1 MQATSN
7 RRCRAVPDS
16 PRYNRRMIQ
25 RPRYAPVHS
34 AAKAENVPA
43 GRSLPI
49 EAVEGVG
56 STYGGRLREANVG
69 TTNDLIVLGL
79 VRGEQTIGEFWNQW
93 LVEHTP
99 LDPDNPRSPR
109 RCVQVRG
116 AQEMNRTSFH
126 LPRDPGTSHRRR
138 HCGRRGRS
146 RLFSPP
152 DDAPAFSRHQYP
164 RSAWRQAPTRRWT
177 ARGFSKMA
185 RVSTSASCES
195 AWRRSTLTEPA
206 MCLARSVLCWD
217 FAGTGQSPALARM

>member
-1 MQATSN
+1 
-7 RRCRAVPDS
+7 
-16 PRYNRRMIQ
+16 MIQ

-99 LDPDNPRSPR
+99 LDPDKIAEAMRAGTRGTGDESDEFSPTSRPWHESSTETLWTSWSISAFLSAR
-109 RCVQVRG
+109 RCACV
-116 AQEMNRTSFH
+116 
-126 LPRDPGTSHRRR
+126 
-138 HCGRRGRS
+138 
-146 RLFSPP
+146 
-152 DDAPAFSRHQYP
+152 
-164 RSAWRQAPTRRWT
+164 
-177 ARGFSKMA
+177 
-185 RVSTSASCES
+185 
-195 AWRRSTLTEPA
+195 
-206 MCLARSVLCWD
+206 
-217 FAGTGQSPALARM
+217 